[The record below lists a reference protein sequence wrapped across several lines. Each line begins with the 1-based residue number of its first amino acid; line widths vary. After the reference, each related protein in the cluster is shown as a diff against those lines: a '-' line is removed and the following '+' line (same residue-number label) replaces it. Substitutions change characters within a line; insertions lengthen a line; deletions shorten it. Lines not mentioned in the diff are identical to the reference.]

1 MRGNTSALPGTNLAR
16 PCPIG
21 SACRCPVS
29 SMGRGGTGMPCFWG
43 NGGGA
48 WRVIPERPPLPLAAL
63 VPCKSCLL
71 FASEEER
78 TSPYSERFLGE
89 EATKPVLSNFTCL
102 LGKGGEE
109 GEEPLKLCI
118 YLDKWPLFSR
128 CTSPRPTGALS
139 PLPCSPISPCPSPP
153 CTSASNLLLASAPAI
168 PLISPASV

>member
-1 MRGNTSALPGTNLAR
+1 
-16 PCPIG
+16 
-21 SACRCPVS
+21 
-29 SMGRGGTGMPCFWG
+29 MPCFWG
-43 NGGGA
+43 NRGGSMEGHSRKA
-48 WRVIPERPPLPLAAL
+48 ALPLAAL

-89 EATKPVLSNFTCL
+89 EATKPVLSNFTCP

-109 GEEPLKLCI
+109 GEEPWKLCI
-118 YLDKWPLFSR
+118 YLDKWPLFSG

-153 CTSASNLLLASAPAI
+153 CISASTLLLASAPAL